1 MRILV
6 TGGAGFIGSRVVQQL
21 AACPDVQVKLL
32 LRATTAR
39 WRLQACGVHLH
50 SGSVSAADIDLTEA
64 DAVRAL
70 VGAYRPEVLIHL
82 AMVYHPPGSAPVAGV
97 EALNYESTTR
107 LFDAFRAAGGR
118 RFISAGTCFEYG
130 QHECKRLT
138 EETECR
144 PTYDYAVAKAKAAA
158 TITRAG
164 AAAGVETAVLR
175 VFAPYGPMEGRDRI
189 LPQFILAGLSSGHL
203 DLTPGEQ
210 VRDYVQVE
218 DVARAFVL
226 AALQQQLPV
235 RNAIYN
241 VASGVGTSLRDLA
254 VGVEAVLGKP
264 LSLSWG
270 VRPYRANEMMR
281 LVGDGTRIA
290 RDLGWQPTYDLADGI
305 RSSVAWWAETVAAP
319 RRAA

>member
-1 MRILV
+1 MKMLI

-39 WRLQACGVHLH
+39 WRLEACGVRLPHRH
-50 SGSVSAADIDLTEA
+50 VNAAEVDLTDA
-64 DAVRAL
+64 AAVRAL

-97 EALNYESTTR
+97 EGLNYDSTMH
-107 LFDAFRAAGGR
+107 LLNAFFAAGGR
-118 RFISAGTCFEYG
+118 RFVSAGTCFEYG
-130 QHECKRLT
+130 QHDCERLT

-144 PTYDYAVAKAKAAA
+144 PTYDYAAAKARAAA
-158 TITRAG
+158 AVTRAG

-175 VFAPYGPMEGRDRI
+175 VFAPYGPMEGQDRI
-189 LPQFILAGLSSGHL
+189 LPQFILAGLTSGPL
-203 DLTPGEQ
+203 DLSPGEQ
-210 VRDYVQVE
+210 VRDYVHVE

-226 AALQQQLPV
+226 AALRPELPV
-235 RNAIYN
+235 RNALYN
-241 VASGVGTSLRDLA
+241 VASGAGASLRDLA
-254 VGVEAVLGKP
+254 AHVEEVLGKP
-264 LSLSWG
+264 LALRWG
-270 VRPYRANEMMR
+270 AKPYRASEMMR

-290 RDLGWQPTYDLADGI
+290 RDLGWRPAYDLTAGV
-305 RSSVAWWAETVAAP
+305 RSSAAWWAETAAAA